1 MAAAGKTAGVVG
13 RRKGPESDS
22 VLTVAGRGDPAAPMW
37 QVPRHGC
44 GRPAAPMWQV
54 PRHGCGGPAAPMWQ
68 VPGMAVAAPRRRCG
82 RVRRQGYGGPAAPMW
97 QFLPAT
103 LIALVMRAPPPC
115 RYSFGSEYMTLQD
128 AARATG
134 EA

>member
-22 VLTVAGRGDPAAPMW
+22 VLTVAGRGGPAARMW
-37 QVPRHGC
+37 QIPRHGC

-68 VPGMAVAAPRRRCG
+68 VPRHGC
-82 RVRRQGYGGPAAPMW
+82 GGPAAPMW
-97 QFLPAT
+97 QGPPAWLRRPSGADVAIST
-103 LIALVMRAPPPC
+103 SDFDR
-115 RYSFGSEYMTLQD
+115 FGHAC
-128 AARATG
+128 AAAVPL
-134 EA
+134 